1 MLENI
6 KMEKEQVLE
15 FTHLKMGLFTRGNS
29 GMELR
34 TVKAYLNIQ
43 TAIFMRESGRMI

>member
-15 FTHLKMGLFTRGNS
+15 FTHLKMGLFTMENF
-29 GMELR
+29 GMELKM
-34 TVKAYLNIQ
+34 VKAYLNIQ